1 MAGGAPYSKE
11 EDAIIRRVFR
21 EHGGKKGWSSH
32 AKRLIPDRLQ
42 TSIIARQKAIASADA
57 DVPDT
62 LGHAAYAN
70 APLSLDDVIRLWKID
85 EDIWE
90 AVTFQPNKWEIGAK
104 HPETGEILTK
114 PLYQTKVQFKRKKT
128 ASIEI
133 VAKQILADIEAAAKF
148 RQRPAILHGKS
159 VRDGDLMLELSLPD
173 LHIGKHSWREQT
185 GADYDLKTTE
195 KIARAAVTDLLG
207 QVDTRRIARVLLPFG
222 NDYFHTDTLTGT
234 TTAGTHVDQDSRFQ
248 KMFRVGHL
256 LATWMI
262 DECLKV
268 APVHVPVV
276 PGNHDSTAAFTMG
289 MVLEAEYRR
298 HRFVSFD
305 NGPTPRKYDR
315 FGRTFLGFLHGDKE
329 PHAKLPQIMAVE
341 RPADWAASICREI
354 HVGHLH
360 HSKKAEPLVIHDQV
374 GATVRFLRSLSA
386 PDRWHSEHGY
396 VGVQR
401 SAEAFLWR
409 KEGGMRQHL
418 VSLPIEE
425 LVA

>member
-1 MAGGAPYSKE
+1 MARVPYT
-11 EDAIIRRVFR
+11 DADDATILEIRRT
-21 EHGGKKGWSSH
+21 HSGKGNWIKVAAARLKRSEGSIESRYEKLSEK
-32 AKRLIPDRLQ
+32 AKVGENE
-42 TSIIARQKAIASADA
+42 T
-57 DVPDT
+57 T
-62 LGHAAYAN
+62 HAAFAN
-70 APLSLDDVIRLWKID
+70 TPLSLDDVIRLWDID
-85 EDIWE
+85 EDVWE
-90 AVTFQPNKWEIGAK
+90 AVHFQPNQWEIGAK
-104 HPETGEILTK
+104 HPESGEILTK

-133 VAKQILADIEAAAKF
+133 VAKQILADIERAAKAK
-148 RQRPAILHGKS
+148 PILHGKAA
-159 VRDGDLMLELSLPD
+159 RDGDLMFELSLPD
-173 LHIGKHSWREQT
+173 LHLGKQSWGEQT

-195 KIARAAVTDLLG
+195 KVARAAVTDLLNQIDG
-207 QVDTRRIARVLLPFG
+207 RRIARILMPFG
-222 NDYFHTDTLTGT
+222 NDYFHTDTLQGT

-298 HRFVSFD
+298 NKFVTFD
-305 NGPTPRKYDR
+305 NAPTPRKYLR
-315 FGRTFLGFLHGDKE
+315 FGKTFLGFLHGHTE

-341 RPADWAASICREI
+341 RPDDWAASICREI

-360 HSKKAEPLVIHDQV
+360 HSKKAEPLVIQDLV

-401 SAEAFLWR
+401 SAEGFLWR
-409 KEGGMRQHL
+409 KEGGLRSHL
-418 VSLPIEE
+418 ISLPVEE